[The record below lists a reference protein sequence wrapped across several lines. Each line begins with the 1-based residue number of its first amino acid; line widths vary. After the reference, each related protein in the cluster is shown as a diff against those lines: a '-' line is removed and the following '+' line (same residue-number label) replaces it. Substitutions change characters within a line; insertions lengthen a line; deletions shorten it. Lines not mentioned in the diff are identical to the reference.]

1 MVEPIVETENCSVK
15 TQEGII
21 CFLHRDV
28 RKIVSD
34 RWSGGAN
41 GLSGGMVPGRCATRQ
56 AKQECKETEYREIH
70 EWEAAGA
77 ASFVSRVRMTAG
89 APPF

>member
-21 CFLHRDV
+21 CFLHRDIC
-28 RKIVSD
+28 KIVAD

-41 GLSGGMVPGRCATRQ
+41 GLSGGMVPGR
-56 AKQECKETEYREIH
+56 
-70 EWEAAGA
+70 
-77 ASFVSRVRMTAG
+77 
-89 APPF
+89 

>member
-21 CFLHRDV
+21 CFLHRDIC
-28 RKIVSD
+28 KIVTD
-34 RWSGGAN
+34 CWSGGAN

-56 AKQECKETEYREIH
+56 AKQKRKETKYREIH
-70 EWEAAGA
+70 EWESADA
-77 ASFVSRVRMTAG
+77 ASLVSRVRMTAG